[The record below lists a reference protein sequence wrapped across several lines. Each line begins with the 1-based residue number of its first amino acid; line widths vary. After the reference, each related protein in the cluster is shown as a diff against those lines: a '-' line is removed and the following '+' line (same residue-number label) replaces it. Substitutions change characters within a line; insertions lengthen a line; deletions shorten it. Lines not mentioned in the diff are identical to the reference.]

1 VTSTKPRA
9 DRSRWADVPETWRDE
24 LSDDTLREMAGD
36 AVFERGLTYF
46 NESRVTLAR
55 DGGGNATFKVSGTQT
70 YSTELY
76 FEDLGLHVDCN
87 CPHGQDGHFCKH
99 MVAAGLFWRGHLGGD
114 APAPS
119 KAKAPSA
126 RAAKAALTKARKRDD
141 LQAFVESR
149 DAAALASLLWHWAER
164 DRELMAELN
173 AWAATEQA
181 GADPALLKKAL
192 DALLVSTREFLPYRE
207 AFAYALR
214 AGKSIKL
221 LEAALARDPVQA
233 LGAAEH
239 ALRRLYRVAEH
250 ADDSSGEIGGVMQ
263 SCIEVVQR
271 ALACKPPPAAWAER
285 FIGLFDDDPF
295 GLWDVNAVLDAAGA
309 EVTARY
315 GKVLATR
322 WAAIEAGRGKGD
334 AKKEVSWGTGG
345 ARTEADHERDRI
357 RRLMLGEL
365 ERHGDVATVIDFMK
379 RSARRDHEHL
389 QVIQYCEKHG
399 REREALA
406 LAEAAHKRDPKS
418 FQFEDAVLRCWERD
432 GWDEKAFALRKQ
444 RYWRSANLA
453 EYVALLRAAKAA
465 RQPLDA
471 LRADVEAMLVAREKK
486 APATPA
492 WAARGLSRD
501 RGVDVSLRARWLLYE
516 GRIGEA
522 LALVKTPSACH
533 AQVLMDIAQRLDA
546 SANADAFTLID
557 RVARADVERSQGRYD
572 EAIERVGLACRRL
585 DSAHARQYLAQ
596 LRSEYKAKR
605 NFVKAL
611 DTLQI
616 GDGEPGDA
624 A

>member
-1 VTSTKPRA
+1 VTSAKPRA
-9 DRSRWADVPETWRDE
+9 DRSRWADVPDTWRDE
-24 LSDDTLREMAGD
+24 LHDDTLREMAGD
-36 AVFERGLTYF
+36 AVFERGVAYF
-46 NESRVTLAR
+46 NEGRVTLAR
-55 DGGGNATFKVSGTQT
+55 DGGGNATFKVKGKQT

-126 RAAKAALTKARKRDD
+126 SAAKAALTKARKRDD

-181 GADPALLKKAL
+181 GADPALLKTAL
-192 DALLVSTREFLPYRE
+192 DALLVSTRDFLPYRE

-221 LEAALARDPVQA
+221 LEAALACDPAQA

-239 ALRRLYRVAEH
+239 ALRRLYRVAEQ
-250 ADDSSGEIGGVMQ
+250 ADDSSGEIGGVML
-263 SCIEVVQR
+263 SCIDVVQR
-271 ALACKPPPAAWAER
+271 ALACKPPPATWAER
-285 FIGLFDDDPF
+285 FVGLLDDDPF

-315 GKVLATR
+315 GKVLAAR

-345 ARTEADHERDRI
+345 ARTEADYERDRI
-357 RRLMLGEL
+357 RGLMLGEL
-365 ERHGDVATVIDFMK
+365 ERQGDVATVIDFMK

-406 LAEAAHKRDPKS
+406 LAEAAHKRDPTS

-432 GWDEKAFALRKQ
+432 GWDEKAFALRKH
-444 RYWRSANLA
+444 RYWRSANLD
-453 EYVALLRAAKAA
+453 EYAALLRAAKAA
-465 RQPLDA
+465 KQPLDA
-471 LRADVEAMLVAREKK
+471 LRAEVEAMLVAREKK
-486 APATPA
+486 APAAPA
-492 WAARGLSRD
+492 WATRGLAPSRGAD
-501 RGVDVSLRARWLLYE
+501 MSARAQWLLYE
-516 GRIGEA
+516 GRVQEA
-522 LALVKTPSACH
+522 LALAKTPGACH
-533 AQVLMDIAQRLDA
+533 AQVLLDIARRLGAD
-546 SANADAFTLID
+546 ANADAFALID
-557 RVARADVERSQGRYD
+557 RVARAEVERSSGRYN
-572 EAIERVGLACRRL
+572 EAVDLVSLACRRL
-585 DSAHARQYLAQ
+585 DRDAVRQYLAR
-596 LRSEYKAKR
+596 LKGEYKAKR

-616 GDGEPGDA
+616 GDGARSDA
-624 A
+624 T